1 MGNCSSA
8 DRRGSF
14 MRKRGH
20 SFKTRDE
27 DTCAYGTHSSLDKDE
42 EEEREK
48 LMRTEDQAA
57 DKGVVPSDSGIESL
71 GPSTDESQDDTCKKC
86 NHRYQKQSQTSC
98 QHCGQT
104 QLKCSPSKSEPD
116 TYCSCGPR
124 NALLHTWQ
132 KNLICKTH
140 PHSPKFYRHS
150 DVIEVKPSSKRGR
163 RRIPERRSQFSC
175 KSSDSLDYAGAMMT
189 SMDNAQ
195 SVVSEIF
202 GDDVSLRAPLAAFD
216 SVDCQLDSED
226 ASRRERTLSQIEDL
240 TIRICQCGVH
250 SNRPSETGQ
259 TDKDN
264 QDNNDQHSRISPERS
279 ESCINGFTE
288 DVLRSSFS
296 KKDMARPLFLSRD
309 AQKNGDISRSQV
321 YARNGKEEL
330 SASLTTVSLKDRIS
344 RPNSFRHSMSESEDS
359 FVLSGVTL
367 PQDVT
372 VSMVNG
378 QEMVMMNMSAYC
390 QLLDELHLLKSQLA
404 RLSSVLQDNDDN
416 LSDEVD

>member
-14 MRKRGH
+14 VRKRGR
-20 SFKTRDE
+20 SFKTKDE
-27 DTCAYGTHSSLDKDE
+27 DICAYGTHSSIDKE
-42 EEEREK
+42 EDEEREK
-48 LMRTEDQAA
+48 LMRTEEQAA

-86 NHRYQKQSQTSC
+86 NHRYQRQSQTSC
-98 QHCGQT
+98 QHCGQI
-104 QLKCSPSKSEPD
+104 QLKSSPCKSEPD

-124 NALLHTWQ
+124 NARLHAWQ

-140 PHSPKFYRHS
+140 PHSPKMYRHS
-150 DVIEVKPSSKRGR
+150 DIIEVKSSLRRGR

-175 KSSDSLDYAGAMMT
+175 KSSDSLDYAGAMLT
-189 SMDNAQ
+189 SMDNAK

-226 ASRRERTLSQIEDL
+226 ASRRERTVSQVEDL
-240 TIRICQCGVH
+240 TSRICQCGGQ
-250 SNRPSETGQ
+250 SSKQSETEQ
-259 TDKDN
+259 NNKDN
-264 QDNNDQHSRISPERS
+264 HQNNFQNSRISPERS

-288 DVLRSSFS
+288 DVLRSSFT
-296 KKDMARPLFLSRD
+296 KKDMARPLFYSRD
-309 AQKNGDISRSQV
+309 AQMNGNISRNQV
-321 YARNGKEEL
+321 YGCNGKEEL
-330 SASLTTVSLKDRIS
+330 STSLSTVSLKDRIS

-404 RLSSVLQDNDDN
+404 RLSSVLQVT
-416 LSDEVD
+416 LLITGVD